1 MAAGPIERIL
11 IYFAKKL
18 NIDLLGH
25 AHVQIGLAGYND
37 LEHTGEKQLLEFL
50 AKKDVQINTLF
61 DVGANDGT
69 YSLLLSEIFPKANI
83 HAFEPV
89 PDTYQAAE
97 KALKDKPNVALH
109 QLGLYKENCT
119 LDIYNDSDNPNN
131 QISSVYAEGLVDF
144 YATTALH
151 KLKIEVK
158 TLDSFCEENGIRSID
173 FIKIDVEGAELAVLQ
188 GAEKMIRNNGL
199 RIVQFEFND
208 FNISS
213 RTFMQDFYK
222 LLKGYRFFRITGK
235 GLVNMGAYST
245 DHEIFKYQ
253 NILAVH
259 PSVPG
264 FKTHENILF

>member
-1 MAAGPIERIL
+1 M
-11 IYFAKKL
+11 
-18 NIDLLGH
+18 NVDLLSH

-50 AKKDVQINTLF
+50 AKKNVPVNTLF

-69 YSLLLSEIFPKANI
+69 YSLLLSEIFPKASI

-89 PDTYQAAE
+89 PDTYNIAE
-97 KALKDKPNVALH
+97 KVLKDKPNVVLH
-109 QLGLYKENCT
+109 QFGLYKENCT
-119 LDIYNDSDNPNN
+119 LDIYNDSNNPNN

-144 YATTALH
+144 YATTELH
-151 KLKIEVK
+151 QLKIEVK
-158 TLDSFCEENGIRSID
+158 TLDSFCRENRVSSID
-173 FIKIDVEGAELAVLQ
+173 FIKIDVEGAELTVLQ
-188 GAEKMIRNNGL
+188 GAENMIRNNGIK
-199 RIVQFEFND
+199 IVQFEFND

-235 GLVNMGAYST
+235 ALKNMGAYST
-245 DHEIFKYQ
+245 NHEIFKYQ

-259 PSVPG
+259 PSVDG
-264 FKTHENILF
+264 FKTNENIFF